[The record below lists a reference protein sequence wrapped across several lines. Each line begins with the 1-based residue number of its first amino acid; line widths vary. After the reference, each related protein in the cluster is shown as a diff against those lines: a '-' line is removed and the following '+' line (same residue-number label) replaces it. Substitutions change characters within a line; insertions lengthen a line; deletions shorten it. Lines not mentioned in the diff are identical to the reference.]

1 MSKRK
6 SYMDKSNLINEGFFD
21 KLGKFLKSRPKPTST
36 KQRMSLL
43 KRIKLALSLSGLN
56 LSISRYEKLLKKQM
70 GDDYPDLPRFTPNDF
85 LE

>member
-70 GDDYPDLPRFTPNDF
+70 GDDYPDLPRFTADDF
-85 LE
+85 LG